1 LDLEKTLF
9 EDILPRVQK
18 PSRYLGGEL
27 NAVRKSARPGDV
39 RVALAFPDLYD
50 VGLSNLGVL
59 ILYRMLNDLPGV
71 VAERTYAPG
80 VDLEALLRERDLPL
94 FSWETKTPLAE
105 FDAIGFSLQYEL
117 SAVNVLTMLDLAG
130 VPLRAEARDDRHPL
144 ILAGGPCAYHPEP
157 YAPFIDA
164 FAIGDGEP
172 VIASLVECVR
182 ETRGRPREERL
193 RALAEI
199 RGVYVPLL
207 QPLVRGPGGEILP
220 APDAPRVRRSLL
232 PDLDDAP
239 FPTDMIVPFT
249 EQVHDRVSLEVLRGC
264 THGCRFCQAGMTYRP
279 VRERGVARLV
289 ELADETISRTGYD
302 EVSLSSL
309 STCDHSRVRQL
320 VAQALGQ
327 LAPRGVSIALSS
339 LRIDSFSIEL
349 AEMVAA
355 AKRSGL
361 TFAPEAATPRL
372 RALINKWIPDE
383 ALLATTTAVLERGWN
398 RVKLYFMIGLPT
410 ETDDDVEAIA
420 NLSREVLRRGREVQP
435 RAQVSVSV
443 ATFVPKPHTPFQWE
457 GQISLAETRR
467 RQGILKNLLRGG
479 RIQLRPHEPGLSWL
493 EGIIS
498 RGDRRVG
505 ELIELAWREGCR
517 LDAWSEHFDLAK
529 WQAAI
534 EKWGL
539 APESFLA
546 ERDPSAPL
554 PWDHVDALV
563 TKEFLRGE
571 LEKAKSRE
579 GEEALTSDCRMG
591 CHDCGVLREGDAAC
605 REMIRTWASGHE
617 ESENWRP
624 GPPPRTIWGEPDAMR
639 IRFRFTKERRIALL
653 SHLELQSALARTL
666 RRAGIPVAYTQGF
679 SPHMKLALGD
689 ALPVGM
695 SSEGEYADVRLRAPL
710 DPALFAARVNAAC
723 PRGVHITGAT
733 QAVLTAPSLTS
744 RTAAASYR
752 VGLRRLGVERA
763 DLEAKLQAFRARS
776 EFVIERI
783 VKKGGRR
790 KTTTIDVRALV
801 HSAAVR
807 EIDGEIVLEAMIGR
821 REGNLGRPRELL
833 IALLALDAERLLL
846 APAHKLDAFVQFD
859 GRLVSIGQG
868 WAVPGR
874 FDPYAEVS
882 S

>member
-1 LDLEKTLF
+1 MDLEKTLL

-27 NAVRKSARPGDV
+27 NAVCKPPRPGGV
-39 RVALAFPDLYD
+39 RIALAFPDLYD

-80 VDLEALLRERDLPL
+80 VDLEALLRERGLPL

-130 VPLRAEARDDRHPL
+130 IPLRGEARDDRHPL

-164 FAIGDGEP
+164 FVIGDGEP
-172 VIASLVECVR
+172 VIAALVECVR

-193 RALAEI
+193 RALGEI

-207 QPLVRGPGGEILP
+207 QPLVHGPGGEILP
-220 APDAPRVRRSLL
+220 APGAPGVRRSLL
-232 PDLDDAP
+232 PDLDGAP

-279 VRERGVARLV
+279 VRERGLARLV
-289 ELADETISRTGYD
+289 ELGAETVSRTGYD

-320 VAQALGQ
+320 VAQALER
-327 LAPRGVSIALSS
+327 LAPHGVSVALSS
-339 LRIDSFSIEL
+339 LRTDSFSIEL

-372 RALINKWIPDE
+372 RGLINKWIPDE
-383 ALLATTTAVLERGWN
+383 ELLATTTAVLERGWN

-410 ETDDDVEAIA
+410 ERDDDVEAIA
-420 NLSREVLRRGREVQP
+420 ELSREVLRRGREVQP

-443 ATFVPKPHTPFQWE
+443 ATFVPKPFTPFQWE
-457 GQISLAETRR
+457 AQISLAETRR
-467 RQGILKNLLRGG
+467 RQGILRNLLRGG

-517 LDAWSEHFDLAK
+517 LDAWSEYFDLAK
-529 WQAAI
+529 WRAAI

-539 APESFLA
+539 APESFLV
-546 ERDPSAPL
+546 ERNPNAPL
-554 PWDHVDALV
+554 PWDHIDALV
-563 TKEFLRGE
+563 TKEFLRAE

-579 GEEALTSDCRMG
+579 GEEALTSDCRTG
-591 CHDCGVLREGDAAC
+591 CHDCGVLREGEAAC
-605 REMIRTWASGHE
+605 REMIRTWASGRE
-617 ESENWRP
+617 ESERWSP
-624 GPPPRTIWGEPDAMR
+624 GPPPRTIWEEPDAMR

-653 SHLELQSALARTL
+653 SHLELQNALARTL
-666 RRAGIPVAYTQGF
+666 RRAGVPVAYTQGF

-710 DPALFAARVNAAC
+710 DPAVFAARVNAVC
-723 PRGVHITGAT
+723 PPGVRVTGAT
-733 QAVLTAPSLTS
+733 QAILTAPSLTS

-752 VGLRRLGVERA
+752 VGLRRLGTERA
-763 DLEAKLQAFRARS
+763 DLEARLEAFRDRS
-776 EFVIERI
+776 EFVIERV
-783 VKKGGRR
+783 VKKGGRT
-790 KTTTIDVRALV
+790 KTTSIDVRALV
-801 HSAAVR
+801 HSAGVK

-821 REGNLGRPRELL
+821 RDGNLGRPRELL
-833 IALLALDAERLLL
+833 IALLALDAQQLLL
-846 APAHKLDAFVQFD
+846 ASTHKLDAFVEFD
-859 GRLVSIGQG
+859 GRLVSVGQG

-874 FDPYAEVS
+874 FDPYAEES
-882 S
+882 A